1 MHKQKSVSEGL
12 SLLTKMAS
20 SKLHSAPLISQ
31 FKNVASPPAAFAN
44 NLLTKSCKW
53 LLINSESG
61 FWVMKLISFC
71 GHAEDKLP
79 STLPRNHSETAPP
92 PAAVACDTYLFVV
105 CLFVCCSLPQVPALL
120 QSKPVCRMRIPVP
133 APALPRR
140 RLPPAKPDRGTRF
153 VKRNGR
159 AKPAW
164 ARPPSCFLPA
174 PKGTNKTPHRNSDQ
188 SLIIP

>member
-105 CLFVCCSLPQVPALL
+105 CLFVALCLRSRLFCNPNRYVGWGFPCQHQLFLVAAFL
-120 QSKPVCRMRIPVP
+120 QPNQTEGH
-133 APALPRR
+133 AL
-140 RLPPAKPDRGTRF
+140 
-153 VKRNGR
+153 
-159 AKPAW
+159 
-164 ARPPSCFLPA
+164 
-174 PKGTNKTPHRNSDQ
+174 
-188 SLIIP
+188 